1 MNNVLFERAKK
12 ILNSMTREELIANM
26 KSYGIE
32 FEEEPC
38 LLPAA
43 SGLQEDPNKPATLE

>member
-12 ILNSMTREELIANM
+12 KLDSMTKEELIADM
-26 KSYGIE
+26 KAFGFK

-43 SGLQEDPNKPATLE
+43 SGLQEDPNKPVTLE